1 MFIEKPKLCKILGL
15 NLILMVVLYGIAII
29 LTLTG
34 HNYFITQYHNDTLQL
49 IQDKLTEWNL
59 IYFINGLFA
68 TIESVIV
75 QFYILKRKPNIFV
88 LLGIFISFSLLMTF
102 HVLPNFIYSIILVI
116 IYLLEPLLYKEYRS
130 KNYWKPFVR
139 LLIIMVVTFI
149 LQYAIQVIKTSIV
162 NNISQLELPLSLLF
176 IFNVEYYLALS
187 LVVAWL
193 TLMQEGVLKL
203 WTVLAHGGSSQT
215 SRTKLWKSNPKTT
228 TNLTNKQKRK
238 LRLLYARLFI
248 TQSLGFLFVMLF
260 PILIGKWLEFM
271 IVYLSFAL
279 TRYVLGFKKSLHFK
293 REIICISVAAVLFWF
308 ITLITPSFNIILII
322 AILYGIGLA
331 TLLHFTYRYKRL
343 YLFKSVANKDRY
355 AEFYMALNADMSE
368 HKVRITCNHFNI
380 SKDDTEMLVLY
391 LCNKEK
397 ISYIAYKFKITEM
410 TVNRH
415 LDDILEIIVKGK

>member
-34 HNYFITQYHNDTLQL
+34 HDYFITQYHNDTLQL
-49 IQDKLTEWNL
+49 IQDKLTEWHL

-68 TIESVIV
+68 TIESAII

-102 HVLPNFIYSIILVI
+102 HLLPNWAYTLIITCL
-116 IYLLEPLLYKEYRS
+116 YLLIPLLYKEYRS
-130 KNYWKPFVR
+130 KNYLKILIR
-139 LLIIMVVTFI
+139 LVIIMIITFV
-149 LQYAIQVIKTSIV
+149 LQYAIKVIKTNSIYLIQEV
-162 NNISQLELPLSLLF
+162 CPLSILF
-176 IFNVEYYLALS
+176 ILNVEYYLALS

-193 TLMQEGVLKL
+193 MLMQEGVLKL
-203 WTVLAHGGSSQT
+203 WTAGAHGGSSQT
-215 SRTKLWKSNPKTT
+215 SRTKLWKSNQKTT

>member
-34 HNYFITQYHNDTLQL
+34 HDYFITQYHNDTLQL
-49 IQDKLTEWNL
+49 IQDKLTEWHL
-59 IYFINGLFA
+59 IYFLESLFIV
-68 TIESVIV
+68 IESTII
-75 QFYILKRKPNIFV
+75 QFYIIQKKPNIFV
-88 LLGIFISFSLLMTF
+88 LVGMFIVIGLCQTFKLLPIWSYSLIITIFYL
-102 HVLPNFIYSIILVI
+102 VLPLF
-116 IYLLEPLLYKEYRS
+116 YKEYRN

-149 LQYAIQVIKTSIV
+149 LQYVIKVIKG
-162 NNISQLELPLSLLF
+162 NLLEFKQDVIPLSLVF
-176 IFNVEYYLALS
+176 IFNVEYYLALALIIS
-187 LVVAWL
+187 WLV
-193 TLMQEGVLKL
+193 LMQEGVSKL
-203 WTVLAHGGSSQT
+203 WTAGIHGGSSQT

-260 PILIGKWLEFM
+260 PIIIGKWLEFM

-322 AILYGIGLA
+322 AILYGVGLA

-355 AEFYMALNADMSE
+355 AEFYMTLNADMSE

-397 ISYIAYKFKITEM
+397 ISYIVYKFKITEM